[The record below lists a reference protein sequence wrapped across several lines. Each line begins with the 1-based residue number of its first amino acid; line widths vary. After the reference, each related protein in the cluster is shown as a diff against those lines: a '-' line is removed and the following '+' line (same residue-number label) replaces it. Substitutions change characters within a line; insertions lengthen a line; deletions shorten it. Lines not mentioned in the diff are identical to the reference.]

1 MNISAW
7 SRSDFLVLSVTV
19 FDTAFFLY
27 NRPPGA
33 VAAEWLVF
41 MIGDIKYGSIPGS
54 YQSAELDFSP
64 SGTASLN
71 EIDSERVFFSEPEA
85 AQQSRQS
92 PPVEIAIE
100 VDLIETEL
108 EENEAFQQEP
118 VAPRLDDAEFER
130 RKKAISSAFHRYSQI
145 LIDRIEEQTTIILEK
160 DREIKNL
167 ERQIRL
173 LPDMEKQA
181 RQRDE
186 EAKLAAFESAAKY
199 EVEGDGVKQGFD
211 LLLERAFGDHQARRR
226 AVEAVIAGLRTH
238 ANELGR
244 HEQYP
249 AVHVS
254 RAEAEFAFASTVSVF
269 SLISRCLAQRAAKG
283 R

>member
-1 MNISAW
+1 MRIELESSTGRPGPIRRLELRGSISWLAAEPAYLLGA
-7 SRSDFLVLSVTV
+7 RGHAQIGDDVVSDDVRLHSQTWGHDSGARLQRDVRQSVTV
-19 FDTAFFLY
+19 VVSMPAGALAFIE
-27 NRPPGA
+27 
-33 VAAEWLVF
+33 EWRDGRQDVPLRLEIEYQAQKIANPNTVTWSTCQSYLAIPQSEWIKRLRE
-41 MIGDIKYGSIPGS
+41 MKWDELELIELPRLPLMHDEKLAQALARIDEARRALRAGDH
-54 YQSAELDFSP
+54 
-64 SGTASLN
+64 SGT
-71 EIDSERVFFSEPEA
+71 
-85 AQQSRQS
+85 
-92 PPVEIAIE
+92 
-100 VDLIETEL
+100 
-108 EENEAFQQEP
+108 
-118 VAPRLDDAEFER
+118 
-130 RKKAISSAFHRYSQI
+130 ISKCR
-145 LIDRIEEQTTIILEK
+145 
-160 DREIKNL
+160 
-167 ERQIRL
+167 
-173 LPDMEKQA
+173 
-181 RQRDE
+181 
-186 EAKLAAFESAAKY
+186 AAFESAAKY

>member
-1 MNISAW
+1 M
-7 SRSDFLVLSVTV
+7 LSVTV

-85 AQQSRQS
+85 AQQSSQS

-186 EAKLAAFESAAKY
+186 EAKLAAFESAALK
-199 EVEGDGVKQGFD
+199 KQMALKD
-211 LLLERAFGDHQARRR
+211 MEQITAEKVTRLSNTIIA
-226 AVEAVIAGLRTH
+226 AVEKKAQSMQS
-238 ANELGR
+238 EL
-244 HEQYP
+244 EE
-249 AVHVS
+249 A
-254 RAEAEFAFASTVSVF
+254 RAELTRMDDLEKE
-269 SLISRCLAQRAAKG
+269 LARLKRPWWQRFLSD
-283 R
+283 